1 MQMRKLFLS
10 IAKRFVPFEVF
21 AGHWKALSDYRHTP
35 AKPDWVARAAVV
47 LLPLATGIVMWRTGG
62 TLPAPAALVAGMA
75 LLAGGLLSAFSQLS
89 ASRLKLSDRAGEAIR
104 GDGSRRDHL
113 DETAAHLLV
122 AAYMAALTAVQ
133 LVIGM
138 NVSSNGAGA
147 ITGWLAWTASATAVN
162 VALVFFI
169 ALPRLYVGYASVNGV
184 RKELDGTHSNYR

>member
-1 MQMRKLFLS
+1 MGRLFLI
-10 IAKRFVPFEVF
+10 IAKRIVPVEVF
-21 AGHWKALSDYRHTP
+21 SAHWKALADYRRTP
-35 AKPDWVARAAVV
+35 VTPDWIARFAVV
-47 LLPLATGIVMWRTGG
+47 LIPAIVFVVMWG
-62 TLPAPAALVAGMA
+62 TSGSLTAPAALLTGMA

-89 ASRLKLSDRAGEAIR
+89 ALRLKLSDRLDKAIK
-104 GDGSRRDHL
+104 GDSARRDHL

-122 AAYMAALTAVQ
+122 AAYMAALTAVL

-138 NVSSNGAGA
+138 NVSTNAHGAL
-147 ITGWLAWTASATAVN
+147 TGLLAWSAASTSVH